1 MRLLNLMSSFKRFE
15 HIQAWQLGRELT
27 RDVYAATRSG
37 AFSRDRALVD
47 QVRRACIS
55 ITSNIAEG
63 HERRSPRDFA
73 RFLVIAKAS
82 CAEVRSQLYVA
93 LDEAYLLPDDFDR
106 FTNVCNRIGAALAGL
121 IRYLI
126 STATLAEP
134 DVLYDAHADA
144 VRPDGPSSPLNPST
158 SQP

>member
-1 MRLLNLMSSFKRFE
+1 MSSFKRFE
-15 HIQAWQLGRELT
+15 DIQAWQLGRELT
-27 RDVYAATRSG
+27 RDVYASTRSG
-37 AFSRDRALVD
+37 SFSRDRALVD

-73 RFLVIAKAS
+73 RFLTIAKAS

-93 LDEAYLLPDDFDR
+93 LDEAYLSADEFDR
-106 FTNVCNRIGAALAGL
+106 LSTLCNRIGAALAGL
-121 IRYLI
+121 IRYLL
-126 STATLAEP
+126 SAPAVSEP
-134 DVLYDAHADA
+134 DSEYDLSPNAPLPVDS
-144 VRPDGPSSPLNPST
+144 SSPLNPST